1 MHEIFIL
8 SHVYASFTLYSD
20 GRFKYKKEDAKN
32 FFFKYLKERLEILT

>member
-20 GRFKYKKEDAKN
+20 GHFKYKKEDGKKI
-32 FFFKYLKERLEILT
+32 FFKYLKKRFEIFT